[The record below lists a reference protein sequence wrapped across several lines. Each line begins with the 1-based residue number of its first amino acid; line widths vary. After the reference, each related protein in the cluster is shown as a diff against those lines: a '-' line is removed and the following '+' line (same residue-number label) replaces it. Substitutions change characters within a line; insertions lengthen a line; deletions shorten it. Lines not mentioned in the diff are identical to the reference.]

1 MKFVRLGVVMLS
13 LGWLLAGCKGGQQ
26 KGDYF
31 CPMHPQIVRENP
43 GEKCPICNMPLS
55 KRS

>member
-1 MKFVRLGVVMLS
+1 MKFVWLCVVMLS
-13 LGWLLAGCKGGQQ
+13 LVWLAGCKGEQQ

-43 GEKCPICNMPLS
+43 GEKCPTCNMPLS